1 MTEFDA
7 LDIVTPEL
15 NEKLLPVSRRL
26 KEIEKERSERRK
38 VRKRIK
44 VAKNSTPAPPPTA
57 PDSAMNVDEPAAAPS
72 AAPGELEEENVY
84 RSRELAELEGLV
96 DPTLKEDFGCSLT
109 GLYDLVGT
117 LVSFSP
123 SGLFFS
129 LAYAGAYYSDRNTQR
144 CPSRCWPLYGICE
157 EKRVSWR

>member
-44 VAKNSTPAPPPTA
+44 AAKNPTSAPPPTA

-72 AAPGELEEENVY
+72 AELEEENVY